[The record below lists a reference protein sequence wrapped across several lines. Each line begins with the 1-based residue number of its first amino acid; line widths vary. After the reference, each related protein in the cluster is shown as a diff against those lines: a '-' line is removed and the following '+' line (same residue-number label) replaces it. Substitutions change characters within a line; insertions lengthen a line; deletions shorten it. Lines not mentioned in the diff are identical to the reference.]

1 MDDFV
6 KTKLTEWG
14 LSDWIKTFQDQGI
27 KKESF
32 YCLDNDD
39 IDNLIKKVGPKAI
52 FKKRLKLLKGEKNAT
67 NQEHEET
74 ADSAQVL
81 ANSNTRDKGKRKL
94 ELQEESSGW
103 LSPTKKQQRDSTY
116 AEKFM
121 LSEVRNIM
129 ACVHNKVL
137 HREKT
142 KLNAFLEEKICDLET
157 EKRELVGVFGRTGA
171 GKSSLINAV
180 IGEKDLLPS
189 GSVSAC
195 TTVIIK
201 VEANKQNQNYE
212 AEIEFITKEEL
223 EKELWFLFTFILND
237 EDYKDEDDDDYND
250 AVEMLSALYG
260 EEWKNKRSVE
270 HLINDKHFREI
281 PEFIVSKKKPLTC
294 ESAKELSAKL
304 VKYTRS
310 SKDRDAK
317 EVKRWFWPL
326 VKCVTIRV
334 PNNDLL
340 QNVTLVDLPG
350 NGDRNTGRDKM
361 WKGVVQSCSTVWIV
375 TDINRAA
382 SEKEPWE
389 ILNSSL
395 IGNGGQCQH
404 IHFICTKS
412 DQIGRHKGQS
422 SVEAIRERNEEVK
435 VEVKDH
441 FREQQMATRHFSDE
455 CFKVFTVSA
464 IEFQDKELL
473 EPADTEIPE
482 LQKILQKLNDNH
494 SETRNYWYVSGAYGI
509 LSLIQGARCG
519 GGATVK
525 TEVSK
530 VLTETMKCGH
540 EQVQKS
546 MQEAT
551 DALEECLKR
560 GVENSKSS
568 CDDVLKSF
576 LCPERKG
583 KGSGFHKTLKCVID
597 NYGVH
602 KTTAGKHLNLN
613 EDLAA
618 KLMDS
623 IDEEFRK
630 TFPTESNPGPFNGT
644 ISSFSL
650 DTGKLI
656 KNRKYKDV
664 KLQLEFLRT
673 EEEKIKI
680 ELQETIRQRKKEM
693 YSGLT
698 TTIKETMQ
706 TCYKDAQKCEG
717 KGRLENSREII
728 RKHVDANKNT
738 MFEKAKDEMMSKLKN
753 LKEEIL
759 KKLNDT
765 MKESIERALNSDEQS
780 LPDVK
785 KELETVTKY
794 YQVLKKNTHE
804 GTSPVSA
811 DQPGPSSAQVYL
823 MQRNS

>member
-1 MDDFV
+1 MAS
-6 KTKLTEWG
+6 LP
-14 LSDWIKTFQDQGI
+14 
-27 KKESF
+27 KK
-32 YCLDNDD
+32 
-39 IDNLIKKVGPKAI
+39 P
-52 FKKRLKLLKGEKNAT
+52 R
-67 NQEHEET
+67 
-74 ADSAQVL
+74 
-81 ANSNTRDKGKRKL
+81 RDK
-94 ELQEESSGW
+94 ELTGEDVLPEV
-103 LSPTKKQQRDSTY
+103 
-116 AEKFM
+116 EK
-121 LSEVRNIM
+121 IM
-129 ACVHNKVL
+129 ASVESRLPQTELKD
-137 HREKT
+137 
-142 KLNAFLEEKICDLET
+142 FLEKKIGGLKK
-157 EKRELVGVFGRTGA
+157 EKRELVGVFGKTGA

-189 GSVSAC
+189 GRTKAC

-212 AEIEFITKEEL
+212 AEIEFIKKEEFEEHVQGFKKIL
-223 EKELWFLFTFILND
+223 LND
-237 EDYKDEDDDDYND
+237 AGDEEDNGDDREGADNNNTENNNDDDVESN
-250 AVEMLSALYG
+250 AVEMLSAVYG
-260 EEWKNKRSVE
+260 EQWEEILDNNNFMDR
-270 HLINDKHFREI
+270 KHFKEI
-281 PEFIVSKKKPLTC
+281 PEFLNSGKMTLSFRTA
-294 ESAKELSAKL
+294 EQLSAEL

-310 SKDRDAK
+310 KSKEGVAK
-317 EVKRWFWPL
+317 GIKKWFWPL
-326 VKCVTIRV
+326 VKCVTIKV

-350 NGDRNTGRDKM
+350 NGDCNKGRDNM
-361 WKGVVQSCSTVWIV
+361 WKGVVQDCSTVWIV
-375 TDINRAA
+375 TDMERPA
-382 SEKEPWE
+382 SEKEAWE
-389 ILNSSL
+389 ILKSAIRYL
-395 IGNGGQCQH
+395 GNGGQCKH
-404 IHFICTKS
+404 IHFICNKS
-412 DQIGRHKGQS
+412 DHIRRKKGQS
-422 SVEAIRERNEEVK
+422 LVEALRERNEEVK
-435 VEVKDH
+435 VEVKEK
-441 FREQQMATRHFSDE
+441 FGTQKMVKRHFSDE

-464 IEFQDKELL
+464 IEFQDKQFL
-473 EPADTEIPE
+473 EPADTEVPE

-494 SETRNYWYVSGAYGI
+494 SETLNYWYVSGAYGI

-551 DALEECLKR
+551 DALEECLKH

-576 LCPERKG
+576 LNPKRKG

-650 DTGKLI
+650 DTGELI
-656 KNRKYKDV
+656 QNRKYKDV
-664 KLQLEFLRT
+664 ELQLEFLRT

-693 YSGLT
+693 YSSLT

-706 TCYKDAQKCEG
+706 TCYEDAQKCEG
-717 KGRLENSREII
+717 KGRLENTRKII
-728 RKHVDANKNT
+728 RQHVDADKNT
-738 MFEKAKDEMMSKLKN
+738 MFEKAKDEMMSKLEN

-794 YQVLKKNTHE
+794 YQELKKNTHE

>member
-1 MDDFV
+1 MAS
-6 KTKLTEWG
+6 LP
-14 LSDWIKTFQDQGI
+14 
-27 KKESF
+27 KK
-32 YCLDNDD
+32 
-39 IDNLIKKVGPKAI
+39 P
-52 FKKRLKLLKGEKNAT
+52 R
-67 NQEHEET
+67 
-74 ADSAQVL
+74 
-81 ANSNTRDKGKRKL
+81 RDK
-94 ELQEESSGW
+94 ELTGEDVLPEV
-103 LSPTKKQQRDSTY
+103 
-116 AEKFM
+116 EK
-121 LSEVRNIM
+121 IM
-129 ACVHNKVL
+129 ASVESRLPQTELKD
-137 HREKT
+137 
-142 KLNAFLEEKICDLET
+142 FLKKKIGGLKK
-157 EKRELVGVFGRTGA
+157 EKRELVGVFGKTGA

-180 IGEKDLLPS
+180 IGEDDLLPS
-189 GSVSAC
+189 GSYKAC

-212 AEIEFITKEEL
+212 AEIEFITEEEFEEDVQGCKKILQNDADDEEENGDERDNADKINFKEV
-223 EKELWFLFTFILND
+223 KS
-237 EDYKDEDDDDYND
+237 D
-250 AVEMLSALYG
+250 AVEMLSAVYG
-260 EEWKNKRSVE
+260 EQWKEILDK
-270 HLINDKHFREI
+270 NDLMNRKHFKEI
-281 PEFIVSKKKPLTC
+281 PQFLSSKKKILSFRKA
-294 ESAKELSAKL
+294 EELSAEL

-310 SKDRDAK
+310 RSKARDGK
-317 EVKRWFWPL
+317 VKTWFWPL

-350 NGDRNTGRDKM
+350 NGDRNKSRDEM
-361 WKGVVQSCSTVWIV
+361 WKGVVGRCSTVWIV
-375 TDINRAA
+375 AEINRAA
-382 SEKEPWE
+382 SEKEAWE

-422 SVEAIRERNEEVK
+422 LVEAIRERNEEVK

-441 FREQQMATRHFSDE
+441 FKEQRMVTRHFSDE

-464 IEFQDKELL
+464 NEFQDRTFL
-473 EPADTEIPE
+473 EPADTEVPE
-482 LQKILQKLNDNH
+482 LQKILQELNDCH
-494 SETRNYWYVSGAYGI
+494 SETLNYWYVSGAYGI

-540 EQVQKS
+540 KEVQKS

-568 CDDVLKSF
+568 CDDVLESF
-576 LCPERKG
+576 ICPEG
-583 KGSGFHKTLKCVID
+583 GGSGFHKTLKCVID

-602 KTTAGKHLNLN
+602 KTTKGKHLNLN

-623 IDEEFRK
+623 IDDEFRK
-630 TFPTESNPGPFNGT
+630 TFPTESNLGPFNGT

-656 KNRKYKDV
+656 KNQKYKDV
-664 KLQLEFLRT
+664 ELQLEFLRT

-680 ELQETIRQRKKEM
+680 ELQETIRQRKKEI

-706 TCYKDAQKCEG
+706 TCYEDAQKCEG
-717 KGRLENSREII
+717 KGRLKNTRQII
-728 RKHVDANKNT
+728 RQHVDANKNT
-738 MFEKAKDEMMSKLKN
+738 MFEKAKAEMMSKLEN

-765 MKESIERALNSDEQS
+765 MKESIERALNSDGRL

-785 KELETVTKY
+785 EELETVTKY
-794 YQVLKKNTHE
+794 YQELKIITDE

>member
-1 MDDFV
+1 MFQNDADDKEENSDDSDDADNINHDKRNAVEEMSAVYGEQWKEILGNNNFMD
-6 KTKLTEWG
+6 
-14 LSDWIKTFQDQGI
+14 
-27 KKESF
+27 KKH
-32 YCLDNDD
+32 
-39 IDNLIKKVGPKAI
+39 
-52 FKKRLKLLKGEKNAT
+52 FKK
-67 NQEHEET
+67 
-74 ADSAQVL
+74 
-81 ANSNTRDKGKRKL
+81 
-94 ELQEESSGW
+94 
-103 LSPTKKQQRDSTY
+103 
-116 AEKFM
+116 
-121 LSEVRNIM
+121 
-129 ACVHNKVL
+129 
-137 HREKT
+137 
-142 KLNAFLEEKICDLET
+142 
-157 EKRELVGVFGRTGA
+157 
-171 GKSSLINAV
+171 
-180 IGEKDLLPS
+180 
-189 GSVSAC
+189 
-195 TTVIIK
+195 
-201 VEANKQNQNYE
+201 
-212 AEIEFITKEEL
+212 
-223 EKELWFLFTFILND
+223 
-237 EDYKDEDDDDYND
+237 
-250 AVEMLSALYG
+250 
-260 EEWKNKRSVE
+260 
-270 HLINDKHFREI
+270 I
-281 PEFIVSKKKPLTC
+281 PEFLKSKKKILSFRTA
-294 ESAKELSAKL
+294 EELSAEL

-310 SKDRDAK
+310 SSEEDE

-326 VKCVTIRV
+326 VKCVTVRV

-350 NGDRNTGRDKM
+350 NGDCNKGRDKM
-361 WKGVVQSCSTVWIV
+361 WKGVVQDCSTVWIV
-375 TDINRAA
+375 TETKRAVA
-382 SEKEPWE
+382 EKEAWE
-389 ILNSSL
+389 ILESASRYL
-395 IGNGGQCQH
+395 GNGGQCKR
-404 IHFICTKS
+404 IHFICTHS
-412 DQIGRHKGQS
+412 DVITPPKGQS
-422 SVEAIRERNEEVK
+422 VVEAIRVRNKRVK
-435 VEVKDH
+435 VKVMKIFGEQRMVK
-441 FREQQMATRHFSDE
+441 RHFSDE

-464 IEFQDKELL
+464 TKFQDKQLL
-473 EPADTEIPE
+473 EPADTEVPE

-530 VLTETMKCGH
+530 VLTKTMKCGH

-568 CDDVLKSF
+568 CDDVLESF
-576 LCPERKG
+576 LCPEGKG

-706 TCYKDAQKCEG
+706 TCYEDAQKCEG
-717 KGRLENSREII
+717 KGRLENTRKII
-728 RKHVDANKNT
+728 RQHVDANKNT

-753 LKEEIL
+753 LKVCHII
-759 KKLNDT
+759 
-765 MKESIERALNSDEQS
+765 S
-780 LPDVK
+780 
-785 KELETVTKY
+785 
-794 YQVLKKNTHE
+794 
-804 GTSPVSA
+804 
-811 DQPGPSSAQVYL
+811 
-823 MQRNS
+823 

>member
-1 MDDFV
+1 MAS
-6 KTKLTEWG
+6 LP
-14 LSDWIKTFQDQGI
+14 
-27 KKESF
+27 KK
-32 YCLDNDD
+32 
-39 IDNLIKKVGPKAI
+39 P
-52 FKKRLKLLKGEKNAT
+52 R
-67 NQEHEET
+67 
-74 ADSAQVL
+74 
-81 ANSNTRDKGKRKL
+81 RDK
-94 ELQEESSGW
+94 ELTGEDVLPEV
-103 LSPTKKQQRDSTY
+103 
-116 AEKFM
+116 EK
-121 LSEVRNIM
+121 IM
-129 ACVHNKVL
+129 ASVESRLPQTELKD
-137 HREKT
+137 
-142 KLNAFLEEKICDLET
+142 FLEKKIGGLKK

-180 IGEKDLLPS
+180 IGEDDLLPS
-189 GSVSAC
+189 GNYKAC

-212 AEIEFITKEEL
+212 AEIEFITKEEFEEDVQGCKKIL
-223 EKELWFLFTFILND
+223 LNDADNEKENGD
-237 EDYKDEDDDDYND
+237 ERDNADKINYKEVKKD
-250 AVEMLSALYG
+250 AVEMLSAVYG
-260 EEWKNKRSVE
+260 GQWKE
-270 HLINDKHFREI
+270 ILDKNGFMDRKHSKEI
-281 PEFIVSKKKPLTC
+281 LQLLNSKKKT
-294 ESAKELSAKL
+294 LSFGK
-304 VKYTRS
+304 V
-310 SKDRDAK
+310 
-317 EVKRWFWPL
+317 V
-326 VKCVTIRV
+326 
-334 PNNDLL
+334 
-340 QNVTLVDLPG
+340 
-350 NGDRNTGRDKM
+350 GR
-361 WKGVVQSCSTVWIV
+361 CSTVWIV
-375 TDINRAA
+375 ADINRAA
-382 SEKEPWE
+382 SEKETWE

-441 FREQQMATRHFSDE
+441 FREQQMDTRHFSDE

-706 TCYKDAQKCEG
+706 TCYEDAQKCEG

-794 YQVLKKNTHE
+794 YQELKKNTHE
-804 GTSPVSA
+804 GTSPV
-811 DQPGPSSAQVYL
+811 
-823 MQRNS
+823 R

>member
-1 MDDFV
+1 MAS
-6 KTKLTEWG
+6 LP
-14 LSDWIKTFQDQGI
+14 
-27 KKESF
+27 KK
-32 YCLDNDD
+32 
-39 IDNLIKKVGPKAI
+39 P
-52 FKKRLKLLKGEKNAT
+52 R
-67 NQEHEET
+67 
-74 ADSAQVL
+74 
-81 ANSNTRDKGKRKL
+81 RDK
-94 ELQEESSGW
+94 ELTGEDVLPEV
-103 LSPTKKQQRDSTY
+103 
-116 AEKFM
+116 EK
-121 LSEVRNIM
+121 IM
-129 ACVHNKVL
+129 ASVESRLPQTELKD
-137 HREKT
+137 
-142 KLNAFLEEKICDLET
+142 FLEKKIGGLKK

-180 IGEKDLLPS
+180 IGEDDLLPS
-189 GSVSAC
+189 GNYKAC

-212 AEIEFITKEEL
+212 AEIEFITKEEFEEDVQGCKKIL
-223 EKELWFLFTFILND
+223 LNDADNEKENGD
-237 EDYKDEDDDDYND
+237 ERDNADKINYKEVKKD
-250 AVEMLSALYG
+250 AVEMLSAVYG
-260 EEWKNKRSVE
+260 GQWKE
-270 HLINDKHFREI
+270 ILDKNGFMDRKHSKEI
-281 PEFIVSKKKPLTC
+281 LQLLNSKKKTLSFGKA
-294 ESAKELSAKL
+294 EELSAEL

-310 SKDRDAK
+310 RSKDRDGQ
-317 EVKRWFWPL
+317 VNRWFWPL

-334 PNNDLL
+334 PNNHLL

-350 NGDRNTGRDKM
+350 NGDRNKSRDEM
-361 WKGVVQSCSTVWIV
+361 WKGVVGRCSTVWIV
-375 TDINRAA
+375 ADINRAA
-382 SEKEPWE
+382 SEKETWE

-441 FREQQMATRHFSDE
+441 FREQQMDTRHFSDE

-706 TCYKDAQKCEG
+706 TCYEDAQKCEG

-794 YQVLKKNTHE
+794 YQELKKNTHE
-804 GTSPVSA
+804 GTSPV
-811 DQPGPSSAQVYL
+811 
-823 MQRNS
+823 R